1 MSTLSWQAG
10 NASGSFLTGTIV
22 QALLVVNYPDY
33 TPQAWQGTLFVFAM
47 VLILFL
53 VNIWGAPLWALI
65 QNGLMVLHILFF
77 LVVIIVLWVMAPHQS
92 AKAVF
97 TGFSNEGGWNSMGL
111 SLMVGQITA
120 IYSLLGKCASSFFV
134 CIAYKIQVPMQL
146 PTSPKKSEML
156 DDMSPSP
163 FSGVT
168 LQTASW
174 PSFSSLPI
182 SSRLIVSITHLLI
195 QPDILSFTYSGL
207 PCPTR
212 ASQHLQSSS
221 SLSSLQRT
229 FHGTPQPLVKPSHS
243 HETTAFHSQDGSR
256 T

>member
-1 MSTLSWQAG
+1 MSTLSWQSG

-33 TPQAWQGTLFVFAM
+33 TPQPWQGTLFVFAM

-97 TGFSNEGGWNSMGL
+97 TGFSNEGGWSSMGL

-120 IYSLLGKCASSFFV
+120 IYSLLGKCVLSLLCALLTKFRFRCNCPHCRGSQR
-134 CIAYKIQVPMQL
+134 C
-146 PTSPKKSEML
+146 
-156 DDMSPSP
+156 
-163 FSGVT
+163 
-168 LQTASW
+168 W
-174 PSFSSLPI
+174 PIRPHLHFLELRCERHHGHHFPHYLSLLN
-182 SSRLIVSITHLLI
+182 R
-195 QPDILSFTYSGL
+195 
-207 PCPTR
+207 
-212 ASQHLQSSS
+212 
-221 SLSSLQRT
+221 QR
-229 FHGTPQPLVKPSHS
+229 
-243 HETTAFHSQDGSR
+243 R
-256 T
+256 